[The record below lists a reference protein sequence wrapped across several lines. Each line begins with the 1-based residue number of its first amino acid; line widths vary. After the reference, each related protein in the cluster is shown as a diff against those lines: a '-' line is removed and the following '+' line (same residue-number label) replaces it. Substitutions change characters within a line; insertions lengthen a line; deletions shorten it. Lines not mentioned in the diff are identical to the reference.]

1 MALRIEDYALLS
13 DTETA
18 ALVGNDG
25 SIDWLCFPRF
35 DSPACFSA
43 LLGTPDNGRWLIA
56 PAGPVERV
64 ERHYRDDSLVLETVF
79 HTETGS
85 VAVID
90 CLPPRDGRLD
100 LVRVVEGRGG
110 HVPMRMHL
118 TVRFDYGSIV
128 PWVRRVPG
136 GLVAVAGP
144 EAMRLATPV
153 ELSGE
158 GFSTVASFDLQEGE
172 TVPFSLTWFH
182 SNEEM
187 PLPID
192 ALTAVA
198 ATEAWWH
205 DWSSQCTYDGDYAEV
220 AHRSLLVLK
229 ALTHAP
235 TGGIVAAAT
244 TSLPELIG
252 GERNWDYRYCW
263 LRDATFSLMALQ
275 NAGYNH
281 EAAAWRDWLLRAVA
295 GRPDQLQIMYG
306 AGGERRLTEIEVD
319 WLSGYEGSQP
329 VRIGNA
335 AHGQF
340 QLDVYGEIFDAL
352 HQARLH
358 GLPDDPQAWE
368 LQRQLLDFVADHW
381 QDPDDGLWEMRGE
394 RQHFT
399 HSKVMA
405 WVAVD
410 RAICTVEDL
419 GAEGPVDEW
428 RALRDQIRNEVLE
441 KGVDDEGRFVQAY
454 GSKALDASLL
464 LIPLVGFLPA
474 DDERVLATVAGIEK
488 ELTDDGFV
496 RRYNVEDSQDGLSG
510 KEGVFLM
517 CSFWLA
523 DNYALQGRLDEATAL
538 YERLL
543 GLRNDVGLLAEE
555 YDPQAKRML
564 GNFPQA
570 FSHVSLVNTAGTI
583 SEARELARTGKK
595 ASEHPGAAS
604 QRGAHGH

>member
-1 MALRIEDYALLS
+1 MARRIEDYALLS

-43 LLGTPDNGRWLIA
+43 LLGNPENGRWQLA
-56 PAGPVERV
+56 PAGAVERV
-64 ERHYRDDSLVLETVF
+64 ERHYRDSSLVLETTF

-100 LVRVVEGRGG
+100 LIRVVEGRGG

-136 GLVAVAGP
+136 GLLAVAGP
-144 EAMRLATPV
+144 DAMRLATPV
-153 ELSGE
+153 DLHGE
-158 GFSTVASFDLQEGE
+158 DFATLATFDVQEGDQ
-172 TVPFSLTWFH
+172 VPFSLTWFT
-182 SNEEM
+182 SNEDM

-205 DWSSQCTYDGDYAEV
+205 DWSAQCTYDGDYADV
-220 AHRSLLVLK
+220 ARRSLLVLK

-244 TSLPELIG
+244 TSLPELLG

-275 NAGYNH
+275 GAGYHH

-306 AGGERRLTEIEVD
+306 PGGERRLTEIELD
-319 WLSGYEGSQP
+319 WLDGYEGSRP

-352 HQARLH
+352 HQARLR
-358 GLPDDPQAWE
+358 GLPEDPEAWQ
-368 LQRQLLDFVADHW
+368 LQQRLLEFVADHW
-381 QDPDDGLWEMRGE
+381 QDPDDGLWEMRGP
-394 RQHFT
+394 RRHFT

-410 RAICTVEDL
+410 RAIRAVEDL

-428 RALRDQIRNEVLE
+428 RALREQIRAEVLE
-441 KGVDDEGRFVQAY
+441 KGVDSKGRFVQAY
-454 GSKALDASLL
+454 GSDALDASLL

-474 DDERVLATVAGIEK
+474 DDERVLATVAGIER
-488 ELTDDGFV
+488 ELTEDGFV
-496 RRYNVEDSQDGLSG
+496 RRYNVAESDDGLSG
-510 KEGVFLM
+510 QEGVFLM

-523 DNYALQGRLDEATAL
+523 DNYALQGRLDEATTL

-555 YDPQAKRML
+555 YDPQSKRML

-583 SEARELARTGKK
+583 SGARELARTGRRDPD
-595 ASEHPGAAS
+595 HPSAAS
-604 QRGAHGH
+604 QRGAQGH